1 MKSISSPQ
9 SPARG
14 ETESDE
20 HIFIQT
26 STQTHAELTSS
37 FLSGVLMSN
46 SLVGNLFL
54 AVCLSVLAVP
64 LSIGQDQSSVK
75 LIKSVDLAGYT
86 GDFDHFAV
94 DYDRNRLLLAAEDH
108 GSIEIFDLKTSA
120 HLRTV
125 SGFGN
130 PHSILAR
137 KGVPT
142 LFITD
147 SEKQMSTIRNADT
160 LFKEKTVTLTP
171 GVDTAK
177 YDASS
182 NTLYVVTGGKDVD
195 MKTANLEAVNPDTGD
210 RKALLTFPDN
220 HVEAMALAEG
230 DPRLFINLTQ
240 TNRLAVVDRN
250 SMKVLNIWPVP
261 PAQQNAMVAF
271 DQAQHRLYV
280 VCRQPGMV
288 VVMNSDT
295 GAVVGTQ
302 PAPLRSDEVQY
313 DANAHRLYVPGGE
326 GYMGIYDT
334 GDPDHLK
341 LLERVNTAPGA
352 KTGILLPGMHRLFL
366 AVSPGESKAMAK
378 VLTYEV
384 K

>member
-1 MKSISSPQ
+1 MHKVV
-9 SPARG
+9 ARG
-14 ETESDE
+14 
-20 HIFIQT
+20 
-26 STQTHAELTSS
+26 
-37 FLSGVLMSN
+37 
-46 SLVGNLFL
+46 LFR
-54 AVCLSVLAVP
+54 AISLSVLTAS
-64 LSIGQDQSSVK
+64 LSYAQAQSSVK

-108 GSIEIFDLKTSA
+108 GTLEIFDLKTSE

-125 SGFGN
+125 GGFGN

-137 KGVPT
+137 RGVPT

-160 LFKEKTVTLTP
+160 LAKEKTVTLTP
-171 GVDTAK
+171 GADTAK
-177 YDASS
+177 YDAAS
-182 NTLYVVTGGKDVD
+182 NTLFVVTGGKDVD

-210 RKALLTFPDN
+210 KKALLTFPDN
-220 HVEAMALAEG
+220 HVEAMAFVDG

-240 TNRLAVVDRN
+240 TNKLAVVDRN
-250 SMKVLNIWPVP
+250 TMKVLKVWPVP
-261 PAQQNAMVAF
+261 AAQQNAMVSY

-295 GAVVGTQ
+295 GAVVSTQ
-302 PAPLRSDEVQY
+302 PAPLRADEVQY
-313 DANAHRLYVPGGE
+313 DAGSHRLYVPGGE

-334 GDPDHLK
+334 SDPDHLK
-341 LLERVNTAPGA
+341 LVEKVTTAPGA
-352 KTGILLPGMHRLFL
+352 KTGILLPAMHRLFL
-366 AVSPGESKAMAK
+366 AVSPGESKTMAK

>member
-1 MKSISSPQ
+1 MLNQQASVCVPG
-9 SPARG
+9 A
-14 ETESDE
+14 TV
-20 HIFIQT
+20 H
-26 STQTHAELTSS
+26 
-37 FLSGVLMSN
+37 N
-46 SLVGNLFL
+46 SVIRKLFL
-54 AVCLSVLAVP
+54 AISLPIFAASVLFA
-64 LSIGQDQSSVK
+64 QAASSVK
-75 LIKSVDLAGYT
+75 LIKSVNLPGYT

-108 GSIEIFDLKTSA
+108 GTLEVFDLNSSA

-125 SGFGN
+125 NGFGT

-137 KGVPT
+137 KGVAT
-142 LFITD
+142 VFITD
-147 SEKQMSTIRNADT
+147 SGKQFSSIRDANSLA
-160 LFKEKTVTLTP
+160 KKQTVTLTP
-171 GVDTAK
+171 GADTAK

-195 MKTANLEAVNPDTGD
+195 MKTAILEAVNPDTGA
-210 RKALLTFPDN
+210 KLASITFPDN
-220 HVEAMALAEG
+220 HVEAMAFVDG

-240 TNRLAVVDRN
+240 TNKLAVVDRKT
-250 SMKVLNIWPVP
+250 MQLLKVWPVP
-261 PAQQNAMVAF
+261 LAKQNAMVAF
-271 DQAQHRLYV
+271 DSAQHRLYV
-280 VCRQPGMV
+280 VCRDPGMV

-313 DANAHRLYVPGGE
+313 DAGSHRLYVPGGE

-334 GDPDHLK
+334 SDADHLK
-341 LLERVNTAPGA
+341 LTEKVATAPGA
-352 KTGILLPGMHRLFL
+352 KTGLLLPAIHRLFL
-366 AVSPGESKAMAK
+366 AVSPGESKTMAK

>member
-1 MKSISSPQ
+1 MHKVV
-9 SPARG
+9 AR
-14 ETESDE
+14 S
-20 HIFIQT
+20 
-26 STQTHAELTSS
+26 
-37 FLSGVLMSN
+37 
-46 SLVGNLFL
+46 LFL
-54 AVCLSVLAVP
+54 ATSLSVLTAS
-64 LSIGQDQSSVK
+64 LLYAQAQSSVK

-108 GSIEIFDLKTSA
+108 GTIEIFDLKTSE

-125 SGFGN
+125 GGFGN

-137 KGVPT
+137 RGVPT

-160 LFKEKTVTLTP
+160 LAKEKAVTLTP
-171 GVDTAK
+171 GADTAK
-177 YDASS
+177 YDAAS
-182 NTLYVVTGGKDVD
+182 NTLFVVTGGKDVD

-210 RKALLTFPDN
+210 KKALVTFPDN
-220 HVEAMALAEG
+220 HVEAMAFVDG

-240 TNRLAVVDRN
+240 TNKLAVVDRN
-250 SMKVLNIWPVP
+250 TMKILKVWPVP
-261 PAQQNAMVAF
+261 PAQQNAMVSY

-302 PAPLRSDEVQY
+302 PAPLRADEVQY
-313 DANAHRLYVPGGE
+313 DAGSHRLYVPGGE

-334 GDPDHLK
+334 SDPDHLK
-341 LLERVNTAPGA
+341 LVEKVTTAPGA
-352 KTGILLPGMHRLFL
+352 KTGILIPAMHRLFL
-366 AVSPGESKAMAK
+366 AVSPGESKTMAK